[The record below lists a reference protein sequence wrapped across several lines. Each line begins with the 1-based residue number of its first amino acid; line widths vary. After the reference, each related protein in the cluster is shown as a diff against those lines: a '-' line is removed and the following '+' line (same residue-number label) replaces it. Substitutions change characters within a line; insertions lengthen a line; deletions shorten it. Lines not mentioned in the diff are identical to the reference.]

1 MAAAGASS
9 SATSAGPVR
18 TAQKSASTSG
28 TATPVSRP
36 STSTPSTSSRPAAS
50 PATPSQQT
58 QQALQ
63 IPYPQW
69 FSSTA
74 SRIFQFTLSQ
84 SRAATSN
91 WSVVY
96 LYTLHRELQDEVQE
110 GGGSSAVAGS
120 SEAGI
125 RFDEENLERAIVAR
139 LSMDAEQM
147 SEADEDPVAVTV
159 LASLPPK
166 LTNLEYLV
174 QCWKRWSPERTR
186 LGPSSVKPAPES
198 ELAKRVEALDFIKR
212 KIIEGIGLQLQEP
225 TLFPQPSDK
234 ILGGPELLPS
244 LLQLPNLQSSPLFV
258 LESHQTLALLSDI
271 ASVYST
277 PASSADLVDV
287 LGTPLLQPVIDKLGA
302 KESSIQAMLR
312 AVQGANPSRDGILDL
327 AGLEWRNVVR
337 TVNDIAEIKAMANMV
352 RSRQAQMWV

>member
-1 MAAAGASS
+1 MRTTPKGA
-9 SATSAGPVR
+9 P
-18 TAQKSASTSG
+18 TSG
-28 TATPVSRP
+28 TSTPVSRP

-50 PATPSQQT
+50 AATPSQQT

-84 SRAATSN
+84 SRAETSN
-91 WSVVY
+91 WSIVF
-96 LYTLHRELQDEVQE
+96 LYTLHQELQDEVQQDGE
-110 GGGSSAVAGS
+110 SNAAAST
-120 SEAGI
+120 SEAGM

-159 LASLPPK
+159 LASLPPR
-166 LTNLEYLV
+166 LTNLEHLV
-174 QCWKRWSPERTR
+174 QCWKRWGPERAR
-186 LGPSSVKPAPES
+186 LGPISVKPAADS
-198 ELAKRVEALDFIKR
+198 ELAKRIEALDFIKR

-225 TLFPQPSDK
+225 SLFPQPSDK
-234 ILGGPELLPS
+234 TLGGPELLPS
-244 LLQLPNLQSSPLFV
+244 LLQLPNLESSPLLV
-258 LESHQTLALLSDI
+258 LESHQALALLSDI

-287 LGTPLLQPVIDKLGA
+287 LGVPLLQPIIDKLGA

-337 TVNDIAEIKAMANMV
+337 TVNDIAEIKALANMV
-352 RSRQAQMWV
+352 RSPRA